1 MVVLADNP
9 TITQYPYTYTDD
21 LVGQERQVLLR
32 QSISRTSNV
41 VTNLDIKSNLI
52 SSYNRDILLLG
63 LDSNQEFAQAKVSR
77 ESTIQ
82 DEILTK
88 GYASSVIVGKTRSGD
103 LINVFDYGIGRFIID
118 VGGIS
123 VGLYL
128 LFKLI

>member
-1 MVVLADNP
+1 M
-9 TITQYPYTYTDD
+9 
-21 LVGQERQVLLR
+21 
-32 QSISRTSNV
+32 
-41 VTNLDIKSNLI
+41 
-52 SSYNRDILLLG
+52 
-63 LDSNQEFAQAKVSR
+63 SR

-88 GYASSVIVGKTRSGD
+88 GYASTVIVGKTRSGD